1 MPSDPNSAADRR
13 KLVHVSRIEVRWSDI
28 DMNEH
33 VNNTVYFRYIEQ
45 ARIEWFDACLPE
57 RRDGVHGTVV
67 ANAYLNFLKSITY
80 PGAIEVD
87 VHVSSPGR
95 SSFMLHYELYKE
107 KDRTVKFA
115 DGYTRMV
122 WIELGTGRSAP
133 LPARVRALMA

>member
-1 MPSDPNSAADRR
+1 MPNDPNGAAASR

-45 ARIEWFDACLPE
+45 ARIEWFEACLPE

-67 ANAYLNFLKSITY
+67 ANAYLNFLKSIVY
-80 PGAIEVD
+80 PSTIEVD
-87 VHVSSPGR
+87 LYASSPGR
-95 SSFMLHYELYKE
+95 SSFMLHYDLFKE
-107 KDRTVKFA
+107 KDRTVKYA

-122 WIELGTGRSAP
+122 WINLRTGRSAP
-133 LPARVRALMA
+133 LPERVRSLMA